1 MPVWAAVG
9 GSAAVA
15 LVVVLGAVLL
25 VGLRRERARTA
36 RALAQAQD
44 EATVLRRQVEEIE
57 HRLAVRDA
65 SSTIRADP
73 EFLITRLGEEGDAP
87 SGGSDAAP
95 APTLPAP
102 LFADLVLRETA
113 VQAVSLA
120 AGLRRALA
128 PEVRHRIRF
137 EMRREIK
144 RARKQRRV
152 DHRQAVREWQA
163 RQRVGAA

>member
-65 SSTIRADP
+65 ASTMRADP
-73 EFLITRLGEEGDAP
+73 EFLITRLGEEGDEP
-87 SGGSDAAP
+87 SDVPDAQ